1 MSGNL
6 CLSFSPPLTLSL
18 HPSLSLSVP
27 RSYLGFYFDSLLACV
42 QDVVFGFPV
51 LLVRLCLA
59 VLCSLICL
67 VYLKSA
73 SSTARCRDLPQCCVL
88 LLPSAL
94 HPPQSWWGFWSAG
107 LSPAV
112 STHSC
117 PPLLQLWVTGL
128 HEPPHCMCTNGSVQA
143 SCVNASTPP
152 LLQLWTPSAGR
163 CCCRC
168 FFECIWTAACVFD
181 SSQLVWSDLLL
192 SHLHPLLRL
201 EVWVSHRR
209 RRRLRWSNERWS
221 GFTKILRPEISS
233 AITWEDY
240 RSVSAPLWWIPA
252 DTTQTAH
259 PTHTSFLQAEKKLRI
274 LFSCSAVCLFLFYLF
289 TLTHTHSHM
298 VNTRH
303 SFVTTLPALAVK

>member
-6 CLSFSPPLTLSL
+6 CLSFSPLTLSL

-27 RSYLGFYFDSLLACV
+27 RSYFGFYFDSLLACV

-73 SSTARCRDLPQCCVL
+73 SSTARCRDLPQCRVL

-128 HEPPHCMCTNGSVQA
+128 HESPHCMCTNGSVQA

-152 LLQLWTPSAGR
+152 LLRLWTPSAGR

-168 FFECIWTAACVFD
+168 FFECIWTAACVWFF
-181 SSQLVWSDLLL
+181 SIGFVRPPPLPSPPTAPFGGL
-192 SHLHPLLRL
+192 SFPQ
-201 EVWVSHRR
+201 EAAAAAQM
-209 RRRLRWSNERWS
+209 
-221 GFTKILRPEISS
+221 I
-233 AITWEDY
+233 
-240 RSVSAPLWWIPA
+240 
-252 DTTQTAH
+252 
-259 PTHTSFLQAEKKLRI
+259 
-274 LFSCSAVCLFLFYLF
+274 
-289 TLTHTHSHM
+289 
-298 VNTRH
+298 
-303 SFVTTLPALAVK
+303 

>member
-1 MSGNL
+1 MSGHF

-18 HPSLSLSVP
+18 HPSRSLSVP

-73 SSTARCRDLPQCCVL
+73 SSTARCRDLPQCRVL

-128 HEPPHCMCTNGSVQA
+128 HEPPPCMCTNGSVQE

-152 LLQLWTPSAGR
+152 RLRLWTPSAGR

-209 RRRLRWSNERWS
+209 RRRRRLRWSNERWS

-259 PTHTSFLQAEKKLRI
+259 PHPHLIPAGGEKTQNPLFMFSSLSFSLLFIHTHT
-274 LFSCSAVCLFLFYLF
+274 FS
-289 TLTHTHSHM
+289 HG
-298 VNTRH
+298 
-303 SFVTTLPALAVK
+303 

>member
-6 CLSFSPPLTLSL
+6 CLSFSPLTLSL

-27 RSYLGFYFDSLLACV
+27 RSYFGFYFDSLLACV

-73 SSTARCRDLPQCCVL
+73 SSTARCRDLPQCRVL

-128 HEPPHCMCTNGSVQA
+128 HESPHCMCTNGSVQA

-152 LLQLWTPSAGR
+152 LLRLWTPSAGR

-181 SSQLVWSDLLL
+181 SSQLVLSDLLL

-201 EVWVSHRR
+201 EVWVSHR

-259 PTHTSFLQAEKKLRI
+259 PHPHLIPAGGEKTQNPLFMFSSLSFSL
-274 LFSCSAVCLFLFYLF
+274 LFIH
-289 TLTHTHSHM
+289 THTHTFSHG
-298 VNTRH
+298 
-303 SFVTTLPALAVK
+303 

>member
-1 MSGNL
+1 MQ
-6 CLSFSPPLTLSL
+6 
-18 HPSLSLSVP
+18 V
-27 RSYLGFYFDSLLACV
+27 
-42 QDVVFGFPV
+42 VVFGFPV
-51 LLVRLCLA
+51 SLVRLCLA
-59 VLCSLICL
+59 VLSPVLCSLVCL

-73 SSTARCRDLPQCCVL
+73 SSTARCRDLPQCHVL
-88 LLPSAL
+88 LSPSAL
-94 HPPQSWWGFWSAG
+94 HPPQCWWGFWSAG

-128 HEPPHCMCTNGSVQA
+128 HEFPPCMCTNGSVQA

-152 LLQLWTPSAGR
+152 PLWLWTPSAGR

-168 FFECIWTAACVFD
+168 SFECIWNAACVFD

-192 SHLHPLLRL
+192 SRLHPLLRS
-201 EVWVSHRR
+201 EVWVSH

-221 GFTKILRPEISS
+221 GFTKTLRPEISS

-240 RSVSAPLWWIPA
+240 LSVSAPLWWIHS

-259 PTHTSFLQAEKKLRI
+259 PHPHLIPAGGEKTQNPLFMFSSLSFSLI
-274 LFSCSAVCLFLFYLF
+274 YLF
-289 TLTHTHSHM
+289 THTHILTGLICGIPLLQHYQG
-298 VNTRH
+298 
-303 SFVTTLPALAVK
+303 

>member
-1 MSGNL
+1 MSGHF

-18 HPSLSLSVP
+18 HPSRSLSVP

-73 SSTARCRDLPQCCVL
+73 SSTARCRDLPQCRVL

-128 HEPPHCMCTNGSVQA
+128 HEPPPCMCTNGSVQE

-152 LLQLWTPSAGR
+152 HLRLWTPSAGR

-209 RRRLRWSNERWS
+209 RRRRRLRWSNERWS

-259 PTHTSFLQAEKKLRI
+259 PHPHLIPAGGEKTQNPLFMFSSLSFSLLFIHTHT
-274 LFSCSAVCLFLFYLF
+274 FS
-289 TLTHTHSHM
+289 HG
-298 VNTRH
+298 
-303 SFVTTLPALAVK
+303 